1 MAIPLSDEMCCYL
14 VARIA
19 YDLNVQERFS
29 EFSTEPLDFFE
40 TMPVSRLRI
49 VGLEFYELVERLFLE
64 VPDSD
69 MYFSCLATL
78 LKARLKFERILERQ
92 PFPTLDQVGPR
103 GLLQYGSLSPQALVA
118 MLFWRKWLYDTDNR
132 AAQETGYLFE
142 PILAAAI
149 GGTPVGARRSPVKR
163 ANNGRKG
170 RQVDCIKGKKAYEFK
185 LRLTIASSGQGRWS
199 EELQFPKDCVQ
210 SGFTPVFVVL
220 DPTGNPKLSEII
232 SEFHR
237 AGGETYVG
245 ESAWNMLEQE
255 AGPVMS
261 RFLEHYVRAPLDS
274 MIERAP
280 IAMPELLL
288 SHDGESITFTVG
300 KESLRV
306 DRMIDETFESPDYA
320 LPDDVDEGLPGA

>member
-1 MAIPLSDEMCCYL
+1 MAVPLSDEASCYL

-19 YDLNVQERFS
+19 HDLNIQDKFPEASSSV
-29 EFSTEPLDFFE
+29 PGFFE
-40 TMPVSRLRI
+40 QMPVSSLGI
-49 VGLEFYELVERLFLE
+49 QGLDFSVLVERLF
-64 VPDSD
+64 STTSNAD

-78 LKARLKFERILERQ
+78 LKARLKFERILEKQ
-92 PFPTLDQVGPR
+92 PFPTMDQVGPR

-118 MLFWRKWLYDTDNR
+118 LLFWRKWLYDTDNR

-163 ANNGRKG
+163 ASNKSKG

-185 LRLTIASSGQGRWS
+185 LRLTIASSGQGRWG
-199 EELQFPKDCVQ
+199 EELQFPEDCVQ

-220 DPTGNPKLSEII
+220 DPTDNPKLSEITRVF
-232 SEFHR
+232 EE

-245 ESAWNMLEQE
+245 DDAWSMLEQE
-255 AGPVMS
+255 AGPVMWQ
-261 RFLEHYVRAPLDS
+261 FLERYVRAPLDS
-274 MIERAP
+274 MIAQSP
-280 IAMPELLL
+280 VTMPNLML

-300 KESLRV
+300 KESLTVERTV
-306 DRMIDETFESPDYA
+306 DETFEVSTDEIPE
-320 LPDDVDEGLPGA
+320 DVDEGMPGA